1 MDTKLGKLF
10 GLLAK
15 ADEVRRELPLHLRPE
30 IDDISKGLPQYGPR
44 FLRRKGPGTQLFDIR
59 EYDPSSDD
67 PRSIHAKHSR
77 KRDKLMVVEKEAE
90 IHHHFYMWRDASA
103 SMDWKS
109 EKAPYTPKDAA
120 EIMMLA
126 LAKHFTKNQEKT
138 GLIES
143 GALSGTGNAAEWLAT
158 QLGRIDST
166 HDAPQLEKKL
176 VLDSSALLFSDFLGD
191 PQRLS
196 DTLDLLQARR
206 ISGWVFMMEDPQIFD
221 FSFKG
226 DTLFEGLE
234 GEQEIKFDKADSPS
248 LRKNYQLA
256 LKERITLIE
265 QIATDKG
272 FAFILQ
278 RTDEP
283 LHLGLQAMYGMAP
296 NVPASVQKLGL

>member
-10 GLLAK
+10 SLLAK
-15 ADEVRRELPLHLRPE
+15 ADDVRRELPLHLRPE
-30 IDDISKGLPQYGPR
+30 IEDISKGLPQYGPQL
-44 FLRRKGPGTQLFDIR
+44 LRRKGPGTQLFDIR
-59 EYDPSSDD
+59 PFESSSDD
-67 PRSIHAKHSR
+67 PRTIHAKHSR
-77 KRDKLMVVEKEAE
+77 KRDQLMVVEKEAE
-90 IHHHFYMWRDASA
+90 IHHHYYMWRDSSA

-109 EKAPYTPKDAA
+109 EKAPYTPREAS

-138 GLIES
+138 GLLES
-143 GALSGTGNAAEWLAT
+143 GALSRGGNAAEWLAT
-158 QLGRIDST
+158 QMSRSDST
-166 HDAPQLEKKL
+166 HDAPQLQKKL

-191 PQRLS
+191 PQALS

-206 ISGWVFMMEDPQIFD
+206 ISGWVFMMEDPQTFD

-226 DTLFEGLE
+226 DTLFEGPE

-256 LKERITLIE
+256 LKERIALIE
-265 QIATDKG
+265 KIATDKG
-272 FAFILQ
+272 FSFILQ

-283 LHLGLQAMYGMAP
+283 LHLGLQAMYRLAP
-296 NVPASVQKLGL
+296 NMPTSVQKLGL